1 MPDGS
6 IDFRPAISG
15 KPAKSP
21 QPRKMSVTHAETIE
35 DIMRV
40 TAIRAAVYMTEQDYG
55 YEEEFDG
62 NDFCATHL
70 IGWVGQEPAACLRI
84 RYFGGFAKIERVA
97 VRPPFRNTRIVFTL
111 VRAAFQHCTRKG
123 FSKVVGHAREDLI
136 PLYKMFGC
144 KVAERSKDTG
154 VYADSNFLYMEMI
167 WEGELPEDAITLSSD
182 PYALIRTEGRWDAPG
197 AMEQGLLDRSDQMAV
212 AAE

>member
-6 IDFRPAISG
+6 FDFTPLVQT
-15 KPAKSP
+15 KPPVPVGS
-21 QPRKMSVTHAETIE
+21 RKMTITHAQSIE
-35 DIMRV
+35 DIMKV
-40 TAIRAAVYMTEQDYG
+40 TAIRASVYMSEQDYG
-55 YEEEFDG
+55 YDEEFDG

-84 RYFGGFAKIERVA
+84 RYFGGFAKVERVA
-97 VRPPFRNTRIVFTL
+97 VRPPYRNSRIVFTL
-111 VRAAFQHCTRKG
+111 VRAAFDHCTRKG

-144 KVAERSKDTG
+144 KLAARSVEKG
-154 VYADSNFLYMEMI
+154 VYADANYSYVEMI
-167 WEGELPEDAITLSSD
+167 WEGSLPRNAITLNSD
-182 PYALIRTEGRWDAPG
+182 PYALIRAEGQWDTPG
-197 AMEQGLLDRSDQMAV
+197 AMERVLIDQSERAPI